1 MPVRCEA
8 GDASVRHE
16 AGDAPVRREGD
27 DDKEEACMCVKLLI
41 ADDEDMIR
49 NGIAKYIALH
59 TDRYENIYLARNGQE
74 ALELLHRYKPDI
86 MLLDVQM
93 PVMDGIEVMRQAKRA
108 GILPCTIILSGYDE
122 FSYAQQ
128 ALRYGARDYMLKPSR
143 SSDIL
148 KKINEIADEQFGTEK
163 SAVSLPEGKNRL
175 VDQAKEYIEEHYFE
189 NIALGD
195 VAEKAGITA
204 SYLSSLFS
212 QQMGVTFVDYLN
224 EVRIDHAC
232 TYLRQNYLK
241 TYEIAYK
248 VGFRD
253 EKYFSKVFRK
263 VKGMSPSEYKKSE

>member
-1 MPVRCEA
+1 
-8 GDASVRHE
+8 
-16 AGDAPVRREGD
+16 
-27 DDKEEACMCVKLLI
+27 MCAKLLI

-49 NGIAKYIALH
+49 NGIAKYITLH
-59 TDRYENIYLARNGQE
+59 TDRFENIYLAKNGQE
-74 ALELLHRYKPDI
+74 ALELIYRYKPDI

-93 PVMDGIEVMRQAKRA
+93 PLLDGIEVMREAKRA
-108 GILPCTIILSGYDE
+108 GALPCTIILSGYDE
-122 FSYAQQ
+122 FRYAQQ
-128 ALRYGARDYMLKPSR
+128 AVRFGARDYLLKPSR

-148 KKINEIADEQFGTEK
+148 QKINEIADELFGKEK
-163 SAVSLPEGKNRL
+163 QETIAEKGKNGFVEL
-175 VDQAKEYIEEHYFE
+175 AKGYVEDHYFE
-189 NIALGD
+189 NLTLGE
-195 VAEKAGITA
+195 VAERIGITA

-232 TYLRQNYLK
+232 TYLKQNYLK

-263 VKGMSPSEYKKSE
+263 VKGMSPSEFKKGN

>member
-1 MPVRCEA
+1 
-8 GDASVRHE
+8 
-16 AGDAPVRREGD
+16 
-27 DDKEEACMCVKLLI
+27 MCVKLLI
-41 ADDEDMIR
+41 ADDEDVIR

-59 TDRYENIYLARNGQE
+59 TDRYENIYLARNGEE
-74 ALELLHRYKPDI
+74 ALELIHRYKPDI

-122 FSYAQQ
+122 FAYAQQ
-128 ALRYGARDYMLKPSR
+128 AVRYGARDYMLKPSR

-148 KKINEIADEQFGTEK
+148 CKINEIADELFGTTK
-163 SAVSLPEGKNRL
+163 PGGL
-175 VDQAKEYIEEHYFE
+175 AKEYIEEHYFE
-189 NIALGD
+189 NIALSD
-195 VAEKAGITA
+195 AAENVGITA

-224 EVRIDHAC
+224 EIRIDHAC

-263 VKGMSPSEYKKSE
+263 VKGMSPSEFKKME

>member
-1 MPVRCEA
+1 
-8 GDASVRHE
+8 
-16 AGDAPVRREGD
+16 
-27 DDKEEACMCVKLLI
+27 MCVKLLI

-49 NGIAKYIALH
+49 NGIAKYIKLH
-59 TDRYENIYLARNGQE
+59 TDRFENIYLAKNGQE
-74 ALELLHRYKPDI
+74 ALDFIYRYKPDI

-93 PVMDGIEVMRQAKRA
+93 PGRDGIEVMQEAKRA
-108 GILPCTIILSGYDE
+108 GVLPCTIILSGYDE
-122 FSYAQQ
+122 FRYAQQ
-128 ALRYGARDYMLKPSR
+128 AMRCGARDYLLKPSR

-148 KKINEIADEQFGTEK
+148 QKINEIADELFGKEEK
-163 SAVSLPEGKNRL
+163 EPVAGKGKNGFVEL
-175 VDQAKEYIEEHYFE
+175 AKGYVQEHYFE
-189 NIALGD
+189 NLTLGD
-195 VAEKAGITA
+195 VAERIGITA

-232 TYLRQNYLK
+232 TYLKQNYLK

-263 VKGMSPSEYKKSE
+263 VRGMSPSEYKKNI